1 MTWTSTGTSFWE
13 TVATVTGTSPLPMPF
28 LPPLPP
34 PGPPDVDAPPF
45 EQPYKNRSDTPI
57 TLRFR
62 STCRN
67 PLCPSQ
73 PWAKCIDINRSCLLE
88 VATSLIL
95 NVTSSPHNGPNE
107 ARILELF

>member
-13 TVATVTGTSPLPMPF
+13 ATATVTGTSPAPAPF

-34 PGPPDVDAPPF
+34 PPPPGAPEVDAPPF

-62 STCRN
+62 RTCRN
-67 PLCPSQ
+67 LLCPVYA
-73 PWAKCIDINRSCLLE
+73 WAKCIDINGLVPLRA
-88 VATSLIL
+88 VIHIL
-95 NVTSSPHNGPNE
+95 MLP
-107 ARILELF
+107 